1 MKTVRLSSEA
11 REDLKNIR
19 AYIREE
25 LDNPTAA
32 KNVVDRIICRM
43 RQLERFPT
51 MGAALSSVI
60 EPETDYRFLVSGNYL
75 IFYRVEKTDVYV
87 DRILYG
93 KRDYLKILFKDPT
106 ENETDA

>member
-1 MKTVRLSSEA
+1 MTTVRLSA
-11 REDLKNIR
+11 DAKEDLKSIR
-19 AYIREE
+19 AYISEE

-32 KNVVDRIICRM
+32 KNTIDRIISRV
-43 RQLERFPT
+43 RQLEQFPM

-75 IFYRVEKTDVYV
+75 VFYRIEKSDIFV

-93 KRDYLKILFKDPT
+93 KRDYLKILFKDTT
-106 ENETDA
+106 EIEI